1 MGACVEQDGREEC
14 PIMDCLNSNTM
25 TMLQKSMDFLWSK
38 QTCIMDNIANAETP
52 NYKAKYVTFEESLR
66 DAIQAAA
73 DGTNPGPAIRQA
85 IQDSTIELHEA
96 EESTRLDDNGVNVTD
111 QMVELV
117 REGYQMQYVLDAING
132 GFSTLRTVITG

>member
-1 MGACVEQDGREEC
+1 MN
-14 PIMDCLNSNTM
+14 CLNSNTT

-38 QTCIMDNIANAETP
+38 QTCIMDNLANAETP

-96 EESTRLDDNGVNVTD
+96 EESTRMDDNGVNVTD

-117 REGYQMQYVLDAING
+117 REGYQMQYVLNAING
-132 GFSTLRTVITG
+132 GFSTLRMVITG